1 MASKSNPRVFFDV
14 TIGADEPRRIEMEL
28 YADAC
33 PKTAENFRALCT
45 GEKGEWATG
54 HALHYKGSAFHRI
67 VPGFMAQGGDITNG
81 DGTGGESIYG
91 GRFDDESFAGK
102 CGTHTGKGCL
112 SMANAGP
119 NTNKSQ
125 FFLCTAETPWLD
137 GKHVVF
143 GRVTHGLEVLDLI
156 EGAGNGHAGT
166 STGKPSTR
174 VAIADCGQ
182 LFDRPA
188 GMTVSQGAFDEVVAE
203 NMEEFDMEEE
213 EARADAVAQFES
225 QGVDLAGVNTT
236 GQPSPP
242 GEASEGEAAAV
253 AAEAAAA
260 ATAAAVADGAAESLF
275 AAAQPCQEQSQAQ
288 AERRAEAAKEA
299 QLAYLE
305 AQMSTALDLMG
316 KKAAAGVEGNE

>member
-236 GQPSPP
+236 GQPP
-242 GEASEGEAAAV
+242 SEEAAAV

-260 ATAAAVADGAAESLF
+260 ATAASSVADGAAESLF

-288 AERRAEAAKEA
+288 AERRAEAAKAA

-316 KKAAAGVEGNE
+316 KKAAAGAEEGNE